1 MTVITSLDDPRIAP
15 YRSLRDISTRNA
27 VEKLF
32 VVENSKVIRRLLT
45 SDCEIRSFFATKHYY
60 EEFAPLLDARSL
72 TPAERLIAD
81 DALMNTIVGYN
92 LHEGVMA
99 LAVVPDMPYFSE
111 HFRTIELPAVCLCG
125 VADAENVGAIVRN
138 CAAFGVRSLII
149 DSATCSP
156 YLRRAV
162 RVSLGGIFAL
172 RVYRT
177 TDLVSALE
185 EMKHSRPLSRSI
197 ALETSIQAHS
207 LATFPFSDESVL
219 IFGSEASG
227 LPSNLLSVCDAVVEI
242 PMTPLAAYDAVNSL
256 NVAASTAIALY
267 HWRNC
272 VKT

>member
-1 MTVITSLDDPRIAP
+1 MTPITSLDDPRIAP
-15 YRSLRDISTRNA
+15 YRSLRDVSARNA
-27 VEKLF
+27 DEKFF

-45 SDCEIRSFFATKHYY
+45 SDCEIRSFFATKPYY

-72 TPAERLIAD
+72 ASDALLIAD

-99 LAVVPDMPYFSE
+99 LAVVPNMPYFSE
-111 HFRTIELPAVCLCG
+111 YVRTIELPAVCLCG
-125 VADAENVGAIVRN
+125 VVDAENVGAIVRN

-177 TDLVSALE
+177 TNLVTALE
-185 EMKHSRPLSRSI
+185 EMKHSRPFAQSI
-197 ALETSIQAHS
+197 ALETSLQAHS

-227 LPSNLLSVCDAVVEI
+227 ISSDVLSVCDAVVEI
-242 PMTPLAAYDAVNSL
+242 PMTPIAAYDAVNSL

-267 HWRNC
+267 QWRNYA
-272 VKT
+272 KT